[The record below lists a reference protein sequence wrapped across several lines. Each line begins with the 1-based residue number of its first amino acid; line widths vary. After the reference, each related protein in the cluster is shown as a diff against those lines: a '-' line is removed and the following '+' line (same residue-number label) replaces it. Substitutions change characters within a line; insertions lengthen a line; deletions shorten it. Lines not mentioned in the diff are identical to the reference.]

1 MNPTG
6 HCEKSRLQLPHSHSP
21 WHVPQHFTGSAM
33 PTRLSFSCKSCAM
46 KKQTYTN
53 VCQAAS
59 QKIESYRQLYHL
71 KELIATDVQSVC
83 NNLLCLHFL
92 FQSQAMASC
101 SIPPRWTDFFQGLSA
116 LQRQKDGE
124 HQYRIYYTIN
134 NHIYRIRI
142 TFQIMLKL

>member
-21 WHVPQHFTGSAM
+21 WHVPQHFTESAV
-33 PTRLSFSCKSCAM
+33 PTGLSFSSKSCAM

-71 KELIATDVQSVC
+71 EELIATDVQSVC

-116 LQRQKDGE
+116 LPHQRIE
-124 HQYRIYYTIN
+124 STSTEYIIPSIIPYTSSAL
-134 NHIYRIRI
+134 HS
-142 TFQIMLKL
+142 KSC